1 MFCLQKYKYYSVFI
15 FFFGSTTIFIISGQ
29 RLSAKYIL
37 FLQRN
42 IIITM
47 RNVIIYLILI
57 LLLVFGFFAVLF
69 TGIVRIPLTDITG
82 ILFTGKSSADE
93 WITIIREFR
102 IPKAFAAILSG
113 MALSVSGLQMQTV
126 FRNPLAG
133 PYVLGISAGASLG
146 VAIMMMGMG
155 MAAGFIAGMAGN
167 WMIVLAAFLGASA
180 VLFLIFAVS
189 LRIRDVMTILI
200 LGIMFGSITTSLI
213 SVLQYFSNE
222 HLLKTFTVWMMG
234 SLNGVTPEQLKV
246 LAPCVLCGLIVSVL
260 TVKSLNAMLL
270 GENYARSLGVNIITS
285 RLLIFFS
292 TGILAG
298 SVTAFC
304 GPIGFV
310 GIAVPHICRILFRTA
325 DQRILLTGCIFAG
338 AIVMLASEM
347 ITLLPGNGVV
357 LPINSVTAFIGIPVV
372 IWIIVRNHRMASFM

>member
-1 MFCLQKYKYYSVFI
+1 
-15 FFFGSTTIFIISGQ
+15 
-29 RLSAKYIL
+29 
-37 FLQRN
+37 
-42 IIITM
+42 M
-47 RNVIIYLILI
+47 RNVVIYLILI
-57 LLLVFGFFAVLF
+57 LLLAFGFLAVLF
-69 TGIVRIPLTDITG
+69 TGNVRIPLSDITG
-82 ILFTGKSSADE
+82 ILFTGQNATDE

-102 IPKAFAAILSG
+102 LPKAVTAILAG
-113 MALSVSGLQMQTV
+113 TALSVSGLQMQTV

-146 VAIMMMGMG
+146 VAVMMMGAG
-155 MAAGFIAGMAGN
+155 ITAGFIAGMASN
-167 WMIVLAAFLGASA
+167 WMLVLAAFLGASA
-180 VLFLIFAVS
+180 VLFLIFVVS

-222 HLLKTFTVWMMG
+222 HLLKSFTVWTMG
-234 SLNGVTPEQLKV
+234 SLNGVTTEQLKV
-246 LAPCVLCGLIVSVL
+246 LTPCVLCGLVVSVL
-260 TVKSLNAMLL
+260 TVKPLNAMLL
-270 GENYARSLGVNIITS
+270 GENYARSLGVNIIAS

-325 DQRILLTGCIFAG
+325 DQRILLVGCIFAG

-357 LPINSVTAFIGIPVV
+357 LPISSVTAFIGIPVV
-372 IWIIVRNHRMASFM
+372 IWIIVRNNKMTSLM

>member
-1 MFCLQKYKYYSVFI
+1 M
-15 FFFGSTTIFIISGQ
+15 
-29 RLSAKYIL
+29 
-37 FLQRN
+37 RN
-42 IIITM
+42 III
-47 RNVIIYLILI
+47 YLIVSA
-57 LLLVFGFFAVLF
+57 LLAFGFLAVLY
-69 TGIVRIPLTDITG
+69 TGNVRIPLADIMG
-82 ILFTGKSSADE
+82 ILFTGQSSTDE

-102 IPKAFAAILSG
+102 LPKAITAVMTG

-133 PYVLGISAGASLG
+133 PFVLGISAGASLG
-146 VAIMMMGMG
+146 VAILMMGMG
-155 MAAGFIAGMAGN
+155 MTAGYLAGMAGN
-167 WMIVLAAFLGASA
+167 WLIVLAAFLGASV

-234 SLNGVTPEQLKV
+234 SLNGVTSEQLKV
-246 LAPCVLCGLIVSVL
+246 LTPCVLCGLIVSVL

-270 GENYARSLGVNIITS
+270 GENYARSLGVNIIAS

-325 DQRILLTGCIFAG
+325 DQRILLAGCIFVG
-338 AIVMLASEM
+338 SIVMLASEM

-372 IWIIVRNHRMASFM
+372 IWIIVRNHKMASLM

>member
-1 MFCLQKYKYYSVFI
+1 M
-15 FFFGSTTIFIISGQ
+15 
-29 RLSAKYIL
+29 
-37 FLQRN
+37 RN
-42 IIITM
+42 I
-47 RNVIIYLILI
+47 VIYIILI
-57 LLLVFGFFAVLF
+57 LLLSCSFFAVLLI
-69 TGIVRIPLTDITG
+69 GNVRIPLTDIAG
-82 ILFTGKSSADE
+82 ILFTGQCATDE

-102 IPKAFAAILSG
+102 LPKAIAAILAG

-146 VAIMMMGMG
+146 VAIMMMGLG
-155 MAAGFIAGMAGN
+155 MTAGYITGVASN

-180 VLFLIFAVS
+180 VLFLIFSVS

-213 SVLQYFSNE
+213 SILQYFSNE
-222 HLLKTFTVWMMG
+222 SVLKSFTVWTMG
-234 SLNGVTPEQLKV
+234 SLNGVTTEQLKI
-246 LAPCVLCGLIVSVL
+246 LAPCVFCGLAVSLL

-270 GENYARSLGVNIITS
+270 GENYARSLGVNIIAS

-310 GIAVPHICRILFRTA
+310 GIAVPHICRIVFRTA
-325 DQRILLTGCIFAG
+325 DQRILLAGSVLAG
-338 AIVMLASEM
+338 ATVMLISDL
-347 ITLLPGNGVV
+347 ISLLPKNGMV
-357 LPINSVTAFIGIPVV
+357 LPINSVTAFIGIPVI
-372 IWIIVRNHRMASFM
+372 IWIIVRNHKMASLM

>member
-1 MFCLQKYKYYSVFI
+1 
-15 FFFGSTTIFIISGQ
+15 
-29 RLSAKYIL
+29 
-37 FLQRN
+37 
-42 IIITM
+42 M
-47 RNVIIYLILI
+47 RNVVIYLILI
-57 LLLVFGFFAVLF
+57 LLLVFSFLAVLF
-69 TGIVRIPLTDITG
+69 AGNVRIPITDIAG
-82 ILFTGKSSADE
+82 ILFTGQNSTDE

-102 IPKAFAAILSG
+102 LPKAETAILAG
-113 MALSVSGLQMQTV
+113 MALSISGLQMQTV

-146 VAIMMMGMG
+146 VAMMMMGMG
-155 MAAGFIAGMAGN
+155 MTAGYITGMAGN

-180 VLFLIFAVS
+180 VLFLIFMVS

-200 LGIMFGSITTSLI
+200 LGIMFGSITTSMI
-213 SVLQYFSNE
+213 NVLQYFSNE
-222 HLLKTFTVWMMG
+222 HLLKSFTVWMMG
-234 SLNGVTPEQLKV
+234 SLNGVTSEQLKV
-246 LAPCVLCGLIVSVL
+246 MTPCVLSGLTVSVL
-260 TVKSLNAMLL
+260 TVKSLNAMLM
-270 GENYARSLGVNIITS
+270 GENYARSLGVNIIVS

-338 AIVMLASEM
+338 SIVMLASEL
-347 ITLLPGNGVV
+347 ITLLPRNGVV

-372 IWIIVRNHRMASFM
+372 IWIIVRNNRMAALM